1 MKARTAKVAKIPA
14 SLTKVLRQL
23 KVFPD
28 VADVRKAAKAVRDAD
43 PWKSTRELI
52 ATLARQTIWRI
63 TGAGV
68 VASLPGAIPGLG
80 TAVQLGVGSVTLTG
94 ETWFMLRN
102 LTMFQLVVATLEGR
116 DPGSKDVEDEVL
128 IVFGLATG
136 ALVPAKEAAKRVGTK
151 IAINQFNRHVS
162 GKLLAAINRK
172 LGATVLTK
180 WGTKRGGIALGR
192 LIPFGVGAILGGGM
206 NYGSTRTFVN
216 WCVRY
221 YAELLPSNA
230 EILVPQ

>member
-1 MKARTAKVAKIPA
+1 MPKPKIRT
-14 SLTKVLRQL
+14 SLTTVLRQL

-28 VADVRKAAKAVRDAD
+28 VADVRKTAKAVRDAA
-43 PWKSTRELI
+43 PGKSTGDLV
-52 ATLARQTIWRI
+52 ATLAAQTIWRI

-68 VASLPGAIPGLG
+68 VASLPGAVPGLG
-80 TAVQLGVGSVTLTG
+80 TAVQFGVGSATLTG

-102 LTMFQLVVATLEGR
+102 LAKFQLVVATLEGR
-116 DPGSKDVEDEVL
+116 DPGSKDVEDDVL

-136 ALVPAKEAAKRVGTK
+136 ALVPATEAVKRVGTK
-151 IAINQFNRHVS
+151 IAISQFNRHVS

-172 LGATVLTK
+172 VGATVLTK

-192 LIPFGVGAILGGGM
+192 LIPFGVGALVGGGM
-206 NYGSTRTFVN
+206 NYATTRKFVT

-221 YAELLPSNA
+221 YAELVPGNA
-230 EILVPQ
+230 EILVAQ